1 MDREERGCV
10 CWWLVTYQNLVVFL
24 TCVFHDVGRGFPL
37 VPVQVLGGTIVWEK
51 TQPLSSLF
59 SSPFS
64 PILLLKVTGF
74 IHFWLLLL
82 CVIDIIVL
90 VLFYSMLF
98 F

>member
-1 MDREERGCV
+1 MCL
-10 CWWLVTYQNLVVFL
+10 LVAYVTCQNLVAFL
-24 TCVFHDVGRGFPL
+24 MCVFHDVGRGFPL

-51 TQPLSSLF
+51 TQPLSSLL

-74 IHFWLLLL
+74 ILFWLLLL
-82 CVIDIIVL
+82 CVIDIIAL
-90 VLFYSMLF
+90 VLFYFMLF

>member
-1 MDREERGCV
+1 MCS
-10 CWWLVTYQNLVVFL
+10 LVAYVAYQNLVAFL

-51 TQPLSSLF
+51 TQPLSSLL
-59 SSPFS
+59 SPPFS

-74 IHFWLLLL
+74 ILFWLLLLL

-90 VLFYSMLF
+90 VLFYFMLF
-98 F
+98 FF